1 MLMVTDSDDDDIAE
15 GYIDGKRDLGKVL
28 AKCLVGSSSLVF
40 MLSQIQPCA
49 LYWHDFNHCWIQ
61 YGNYFHKW
69 RNAYSKPEHY
79 PAHANNRQ

>member
-40 MLSQIQPCA
+40 MLSQIEPCT
-49 LYWHDFNHCWIQ
+49 L
-61 YGNYFHKW
+61 
-69 RNAYSKPEHY
+69 
-79 PAHANNRQ
+79 